1 MVTVTFYSS
10 APTMLQISVSDMLQ
24 DLSIT
29 YIWKRPPKQWSNILS
44 GISEQSEV
52 RKIFSGHLFSDD
64 LFLSKSPVLTEIF
77 IFSVMFGLFF
87 VTVIF
92 ELFFVTVIFELFFI
106 IVIFELF
113 FIIVIFGLDPN
124 IFFIDS
130 HVKYGKD
137 KESACHVRVYMDPR
151 VWHYVP
157 PEDDVF
163 LSVVAGLGVDSWRE
177 RAISEVQ
184 GLRDERGPTQLGIY
198 TRISNHRSFC
208 FLSSSLSFSFLKL
221 QHRSNVAGRCFTM
234 RNQTI
239 RSRQAGIPCIFFG
252 TF

>member
-29 YIWKRPPKQWSNILS
+29 YIWKRRPKQWSNILS
-44 GISEQSEV
+44 GIFEQSEV

-64 LFLSKSPVLTEIF
+64 LFLSKSPVFTEIF

-87 VTVIF
+87 VT
-92 ELFFVTVIFELFFI
+92 
-106 IVIFELF
+106 VIFELF

-157 PEDDVF
+157 PEDDKEKYCHV
-163 LSVVAGLGVDSWRE
+163 
-177 RAISEVQ
+177 RAW
-184 GLRDERGPTQLGIY
+184 
-198 TRISNHRSFC
+198 
-208 FLSSSLSFSFLKL
+208 
-221 QHRSNVAGRCFTM
+221 
-234 RNQTI
+234 
-239 RSRQAGIPCIFFG
+239 SR
-252 TF
+252 